1 MQHLRPHRYPSW
13 PQKSW
18 LQKGC
23 SIALLW
29 AVVAGCADSG
39 PQHPLRL
46 ADGNVTSPEQWQSRW
61 VLINYWADWC
71 GPCREEVP
79 ELNHLNDIEGGFQ
92 VFGVNYDYLQDTEL
106 QVSIDTLG
114 ITFPTLLDDP
124 RNILGYDEA
133 TVLPMTVVIA
143 PDGSVHRVLVGP
155 QTADSLEAA
164 RLQWP

>member
-1 MQHLRPHRYPSW
+1 MQHLRPHPYPSW
-13 PQKSW
+13 LQKSW

-29 AVVAGCADSG
+29 AVVAGCADSD
-39 PQHPLRL
+39 PQNPLRL
-46 ADGNVTSPEQWQSRW
+46 ADGTVTSPEQWQGRW

-92 VFGVNYDYLQDTEL
+92 VFGVNYDYLRDTEL

-143 PDGSVHRVLVGP
+143 PDGSLHRVLVGP
-155 QTADSLEAA
+155 QTTDSLEAA
-164 RLQWP
+164 RL